1 MDKFLELEKL
11 SETTYRIAMY
21 LVFFVLG
28 IQLACYV
35 IEKHS
40 HDMPEVVF
48 VPSPCEECEEK
59 RREREKQEHGRSKQ
73 DS

>member
-1 MDKFLELEKL
+1 MDKLSQLEEL

-21 LVFFVLG
+21 LIFFVLG

-35 IEKHS
+35 IEKNMKPS
-40 HDMPEVVF
+40 VIVA

-59 RREREKQEHGRSKQ
+59 RKEREKHHNG
-73 DS
+73 